1 MLILPG
7 QPAAT
12 QRSCVQCTKFLDSA
26 LNHAESHGTF
36 KFRSPMRQS
45 AAAPNSGLPSLM
57 MPCPACAGR
66 MVYNGRRAIAADVED
81 TVYAC
86 RNCGAELVRTSIRST
101 KPGKTKPAA
110 AA

>member
-1 MLILPG
+1 
-7 QPAAT
+7 
-12 QRSCVQCTKFLDSA
+12 
-26 LNHAESHGTF
+26 
-36 KFRSPMRQS
+36 MRQAA

-66 MVYNGRRAIAADVED
+66 MVYHGRRAIAADIED

-86 RNCGAELVRTSIRST
+86 RNCGAELVRTSVRSA
-101 KPGKTKPAA
+101 KPAKAKPAA